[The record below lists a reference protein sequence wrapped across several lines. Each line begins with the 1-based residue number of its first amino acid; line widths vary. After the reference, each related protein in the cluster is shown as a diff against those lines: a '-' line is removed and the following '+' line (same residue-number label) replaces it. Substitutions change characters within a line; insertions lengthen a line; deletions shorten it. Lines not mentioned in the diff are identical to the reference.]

1 MSQLARANNAKI
13 RSLVLVMSAIFLTLQ
28 VISLAGTVVFYLLAS
43 STQYRDLVAK
53 NILTALYPRHQWK
66 WLRREQVL
74 EYHILI
80 ASGLEVVLIIPVILL
95 IIGASRKIRCLL
107 LPYLVIFGLAQ
118 IAILCG
124 VLACVI
130 YLKVD
135 FKPIAAAVA
144 AFEAFIIFPWWFGV
158 IHLFAIY
165 DQHHFRGSYLVYPP
179 SSINHPLNYINTGPT
194 SVSNSHTRSM
204 LI

>member
-1 MSQLARANNAKI
+1 MNS
-13 RSLVLVMSAIFLTLQ
+13 
-28 VISLAGTVVFYLLAS
+28 IS
-43 STQYRDLVAK
+43 
-53 NILTALYPRHQWK
+53 
-66 WLRREQVL
+66 
-74 EYHILI
+74 
-80 ASGLEVVLIIPVILL
+80 
-95 IIGASRKIRCLL
+95 
-107 LPYLVIFGLAQ
+107 
-118 IAILCG
+118 
-124 VLACVI
+124 ACVI

-144 AFEAFIIFPWWFGV
+144 AFEAFVIFPWWFGV

>member
-74 EYHILI
+74 EVIIL
-80 ASGLEVVLIIPVILL
+80 
-95 IIGASRKIRCLL
+95 SR
-107 LPYLVIFGLAQ
+107 
-118 IAILCG
+118 
-124 VLACVI
+124 
-130 YLKVD
+130 
-135 FKPIAAAVA
+135 
-144 AFEAFIIFPWWFGV
+144 
-158 IHLFAIY
+158 
-165 DQHHFRGSYLVYPP
+165 SY
-179 SSINHPLNYINTGPT
+179 T
-194 SVSNSHTRSM
+194 
-204 LI
+204 